1 MDDPLGGHYMLR
13 EEGFD
18 SHWGARTQRALAHY
32 MTLVKAYNEAK
43 NAGRSSSDLQAMET
57 EIQTARDLLAEQQDG
72 PRDYFEDIFHK
83 LHLARAQAVKDT
95 LRRYQR
101 YLDELPT
108 DFEDPSFVKHRGY
121 YDKKKTVE
129 PPLIQQ
135 RQFLENAIYEM
146 KEDLARREAE
156 EKPKPPPSPADI
168 ISAQIQQQIEIEA
181 RLRERC
187 EEDVRKYPDQE
198 ETIRRSYRKA
208 IDALRE
214 KS

>member
-1 MDDPLGGHYMLR
+1 MNDDPPGGHYMLR
-13 EEGFD
+13 DEGFD
-18 SHWGARTQRALAHY
+18 THWGARTHRAVTHY

-43 NAGRSSSDLQAMET
+43 NTGRPPSDLQAMEA
-57 EIQTARDLLAEQQDG
+57 EIQTARDLIEEQQDG
-72 PRDYFEDIFHK
+72 PRDFFEDIFHK
-83 LHLARAQAVKDT
+83 LHLARPQAVKDT

-108 DFEDPSFVKHRGY
+108 DFEDPSFVKHRVPR
-121 YDKKKTVE
+121 DKEKTVE
-129 PPLIQQ
+129 PPLVQQ
-135 RQFLENAIYEM
+135 RRFLENAIYEM

-156 EKPKPPPSPADI
+156 EKPKPPPSPADL

-208 IDALRE
+208 IDALRDR
-214 KS
+214 